1 MNKVIKKL
9 ILVSVTSILG
19 FPVVSFGLQES
30 KLPPRVFAWGNAG
43 NRLFGES
50 DAMIPLVGNSNQ
62 FFFMDL
68 TGKYGNDNAG
78 LLSAGLGSRIV
89 VRDNTILGA
98 YLFGDYNRTPNSNY
112 FKVINPGIE
121 GMTKEW
127 DAHLNGYFPVGKKSK
142 TMAIYTGTQAGISN
156 TIFFSGHSQ
165 YDKLF
170 DLVED
175 VGAGSDIEIGRT
187 FTSLNQAR
195 LFGGGYYFSP
205 KYSPAIR
212 GVEGGIEMPLKYRG
226 MQVGIRD
233 SYDNI
238 NHNTNALTL
247 RVTFGGLEQTQTADI
262 HERMLDLIPRHL
274 GNLRS
279 GDGIPSQKSVVDT
292 GGKTLIQDNIWFF
305 NADGTPS
312 MVEGFQSCTFEHP
325 CIGLAQTQID
335 TINTLASNANFY
347 LSSGTYNNPLMG
359 SGLNFYNGQNVFG
372 RTSDFTQL
380 AIGNNRPLVNDTL
393 IFNGDTNIY
402 NLRVQGH
409 SVQVLETGGM
419 LVPFQVGVL
428 TAPTSMGV
436 INIYNSD
443 INQSSTTNN
452 AISVANNSNVSFLN
466 IYNTNMTSDVSNSPG
481 SLSIG
486 VGNLR
491 SSGLNIFDSTIT
503 TFNTDTANNNSLSFG
518 LVNNEAGLVTIANTS
533 INASLTHGGLLAGIL
548 NNSTV
553 GGGNGTI
560 MITGSTIT
568 ANGNDANLVG
578 GIFNQANNAEGDGAN
593 IDISQSTISVAS
605 NNNGGGTAAGV
616 LTSGNG
622 TLSLSNSS
630 INATGDS
637 GSISGLVVGDP
648 TAAANVEN
656 TIISLFTSGTAV
668 GTPIQNAG
676 TLNDNGGNQ
685 CFQNGVPVPC

>member
-1 MNKVIKKL
+1 MNNTVKRL
-9 ILVSVTSILG
+9 ICLAASIFWL
-19 FPVVSFGLQES
+19 PSVSFAEN
-30 KLPPRVFAWGNAG
+30 KLPPRVFLWGNAG
-43 NRLFGES
+43 NRLFGEG
-50 DAMIPLVGNSNQ
+50 DAMIPLWGNNSHAL
-62 FFFMDL
+62 FADL
-68 TGKYGNDNAG
+68 TAKYGNDNAG
-78 LLSAGLGSRIV
+78 LISFGLGNRTV
-89 VRDNTILGA
+89 VNNNTIFGA
-98 YLFGDYNRTPNSNY
+98 YLFGDYNKTLNANY
-112 FKVINPGIE
+112 FTVVNPGIE
-121 GMTKEW
+121 GMTNKW

-156 TIFFSGHSQ
+156 TIFFSRHSQ

-175 VGAGSDIEIGRT
+175 VGVGSDIEVGRT

-238 NHNTNALTL
+238 NHNTIALTL

-279 GDGIPSQKSVVDT
+279 GDGIPSQENVVDT
-292 GGKTLIQDNIWFF
+292 GKITLIQDNIWFF
-305 NADGTPS
+305 NADGAPS

-347 LSSGTYNNPLMG
+347 LSSGNYNNPIID

-393 IFNGDTNIY
+393 IFNGDSNIY
-402 NLRVQGH
+402 NLRIEGH
-409 SVQVLETGGM
+409 SLEVLETGGM

-428 TAPTSMGV
+428 TTPTSMGV

-452 AISVANNSNVSFLN
+452 VMSVANNSNVSFLN

-491 SSGLNIFDSTIT
+491 SGGLNIVDSTIT
-503 TFNTDTANNNSLSFG
+503 TSNTDTANNGSLSFG
-518 LVNNEAGLVTIANTS
+518 LVNNEAGWVTIANTS

-568 ANGNDANLVG
+568 VNGNDANLVG
-578 GIFNQANNAEGDGAN
+578 GIFNQANNVEGDSAN
-593 IDISQSTISVAS
+593 IDISQSTISVTS
-605 NNNGGGTAAGV
+605 NNNGGGGTAAGV

-622 TLSLSNSS
+622 TLSLNNSS

-637 GSISGLVVGDP
+637 GNISGLVVGDP
-648 TAAANVEN
+648 TATANIEN

-668 GTPIQNAG
+668 GTPTQNAG

-685 CFQNGVPVPC
+685 CFENGIAVPC